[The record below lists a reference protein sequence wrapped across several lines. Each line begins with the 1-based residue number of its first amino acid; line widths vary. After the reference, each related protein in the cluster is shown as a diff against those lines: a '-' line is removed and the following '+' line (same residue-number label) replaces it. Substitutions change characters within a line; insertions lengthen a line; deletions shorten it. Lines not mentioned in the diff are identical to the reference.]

1 MNVNNILSIG
11 RLEACRRS
19 PYFQS
24 ALLAFVPVA
33 TPGLGT
39 VASTADFLFL
49 YDPETIEAWAKE
61 NDAYIPFAWFHE
73 LMHCILRH
81 QVRRGTMDGTLWN
94 LATDLWINE
103 QAVDAGYVMPPGGVL
118 PATFK
123 FESNLTP
130 GEYYALLL
138 KKREEQEEE
147 KAKQGKGKPGEG
159 GTPGEGGESGEDG
172 DEDGEGGGGGGGE
185 PDLTR
190 PDKPTLGGGWC
201 GSCAGNPVDDE
212 PEGEAAAEAGA
223 RSDADVENIR
233 RVTAEAV
240 RDFGSKGRGSVPA
253 GLSRW
258 AEDTLGTPTIAWQ
271 TLLARAARN
280 AIAYR
285 PGAVDYRYSRV
296 SRRQAACGFGPGRPI
311 MPALIAPVPRVALV
325 LDTSG
330 SMGNEDIKA
339 GLNEAS
345 GVLRAVGADITF
357 CACDAAVHEMKKVR
371 SVAQL
376 HALVK
381 GGGGTDFH
389 PAFEALAKLKE
400 RPEVVVFATD
410 GGGRAPAKAPP
421 GMHVIWLLIGSHKCH
436 PYFDDGAPEWGQFI
450 EVD

>member
-19 PYFQS
+19 PYFQT
-24 ALLAFVPVA
+24 ALLSFVPVE

-49 YDPETIEAWAKE
+49 YDPEVIEKWAKE

-81 QVRRGTMDGTLWN
+81 VDRVGSKQPKLWN
-94 LATDLWINE
+94 VACDLWINE
-103 QAVDAGYVMPPGGVL
+103 QAVEAGYVMPPGGVL
-118 PATFK
+118 PGTFK
-123 FESNLTP
+123 FPPKLSPE
-130 GEYYALLL
+130 EYYVLLL
-138 KKREEQEEE
+138 KKQEEQEA
-147 KAKQGKGKPGEG
+147 AKGEG
-159 GTPGEGGESGEDG
+159 EGESGEGGEPGEP
-172 DEDGEGGGGGGGE
+172 GEGGGE
-185 PDLTR
+185 PDLT
-190 PDKPTLGGGWC
+190 PSKPTLGGGWC
-201 GSCAGNPVDDE
+201 GSCAGNPVPDE
-212 PEGEAAAEAGA
+212 PDGEESAELGG
-223 RSDADVENIR
+223 RSEADVENIR

-240 RDFGSKGRGSVPA
+240 REQGAKGRGFVPS
-253 GLSRW
+253 GLHRW
-258 AEDTLGTPTIAWQ
+258 AEEVLGAPTIAWQ

-330 SMGNEDIKA
+330 SMGSEDIKA
-339 GLNEAS
+339 GLSEAS
-345 GVLRAVGADITF
+345 GVLRAVGADIQF
-357 CACDAAVHEMKKVR
+357 CACDAKVHEMKKVR
-371 SVAQL
+371 SVHAL

-410 GGGRAPAKAPP
+410 GGGSAPAKPP
-421 GMHVIWLLIGSHKCH
+421 AGMHVIWLLIGSHKCH
-436 PYFDDGAPEWGQFI
+436 PYFDGGAEWGQFI